1 MRRLCILLSCLLAAA
16 SARAEEPE
24 PVSVGLIG
32 FAGFIFA
39 GGGFRLENLMPRQ
52 RIELSYAFA
61 HGPAHI
67 GQASVMQPVWFD
79 GSLTLGLRLGYALI
93 TYSQWDVGRI
103 PRDLSHSLDASLA
116 LGIGG
121 KVARFGLE
129 VGPSVTLRAER
140 YHAYDSGGLDTS
152 SAGFRVGLYGE
163 VGFPNAGLFA
173 AASLRTGDVVS
184 GLRALPLLLVGF
196 FVRT

>member
-1 MRRLCILLSCLLAAA
+1 MRRLCFLLPCLLAAA

-32 FAGFIFA
+32 FAGLLFG
-39 GGGFRLENLMPRQ
+39 GGGFRVENLMPRQ

-79 GSLTLGLRLGYALI
+79 GSLTLGLRLGYALV
-93 TYSQWDVGRI
+93 TYSGWDVGRS

-129 VGPSVTLRAER
+129 VGPSVTLRAEE
-140 YHAYDSGGLDTS
+140 YHAYDSGLDAS
-152 SAGFRVGLYGE
+152 SVGYRVGLYGE

-173 AASLRTGDVVS
+173 AASLRTGDILS
-184 GLRALPLLLVGF
+184 GIGPLPLLLVGF
-196 FVRT
+196 FIRT

>member
-1 MRRLCILLSCLLAAA
+1 MRRLCFLLPCLLAAA

-39 GGGFRLENLMPRQ
+39 GGGFRVENLMPRQ
-52 RIELSYAFA
+52 RIELSYAFTA
-61 HGPAHI
+61 GPAHI

-79 GSLTLGLRLGYALI
+79 GSFTLGLRLGYMLL
-93 TYSQWDVGRI
+93 TYSQSDVGRS

-116 LGIGG
+116 LQIGG
-121 KVARFGLE
+121 KVARVGLE

-140 YHAYDSGGLDTS
+140 YYCCDSRGLDTS
-152 SAGFRVGLYGE
+152 SVGFRVGLYGE
-163 VGFPNAGLFA
+163 VGFPNAGVFA

-184 GLRALPLLLVGF
+184 GFGALPLLLVGF
-196 FVRT
+196 FLRT